1 MCSIR
6 TNTFLLLEYYMSIY
20 RTENGEWMN
29 DLHGLL
35 SYDGEYKVIVDDS
48 IDDCD
53 TGFEILECHGRKL
66 IEKQHKIQEKALVK
80 FSALDHSAY
89 KAMII
94 ADRANASMLLHHKI
108 KAFCKRNKKVLPTIL
123 YADFCYR

>member
-1 MCSIR
+1 
-6 TNTFLLLEYYMSIY
+6 MSIY

-29 DLHGLL
+29 DVNGLL
-35 SYDGEYKVIVDDS
+35 SYDGEYKIIVDDA

-66 IEKQHKIQEKALVK
+66 IDKQHKIQEKALAK
-80 FSALDHSAY
+80 FSALDHSDY
-89 KAMII
+89 YAMCIK
-94 ADRANASMLLHHKI
+94 DSASSSDLLHAKV

-123 YADFCYR
+123 YTDFRYR